1 MMNKNVFVWVVL
13 VVCLA
18 FAVQAKTSFET
29 SSSSASGIGLQ
40 IRQPTLIS
48 AKFGED
54 IHPHIHVF
62 NASSGIPMILNTTC
76 FLHMYNRTGDHI
88 LRLNTST
95 VESNFD
101 YEFKIGAMNFSY
113 IGLYSFIAQCQN
125 SVSNIGGFVSGGIEI
140 TSDGMPFPDK
150 IDNNGWL
157 IAVILFPMILALFF
171 MLTGFGIKEIS
182 GGLSYFFFLLSW
194 VMLPVSYVVIN
205 LVVNEFGSYSGLMNI
220 FDINIL
226 SIILWSMFGLIFVYL
241 LWKVAKSFQQGKNE
255 DFEEGKL

>member
-1 MMNKNVFVWVVL
+1 MNKNVFVWVVL

-18 FAVQAKTSFET
+18 FAVVGVKPANTFITTNSGLLLT
-29 SSSSASGIGLQ
+29 ASGYNAY
-40 IRQPTLIS
+40 PTNTNL
-48 AKFGED
+48 ELYV
-54 IHPHIHVF
+54 HVF
-62 NASSGIPMILNTTC
+62 NSSDGMSVW
-76 FLHMYNRTGDHI
+76 NRTG
-88 LRLNTST
+88 
-95 VESNFD
+95 
-101 YEFKIGAMNFSY
+101 M
-113 IGLYSFIAQCQN
+113 
-125 SVSNIGGFVSGGIEI
+125 SVSCYNDVYYPNGSILIEQTGTWINKELKLSLNSTGIPTGIYSYEVRCNTTRVGGEI
-140 TSDGMPFPDK
+140 LNYFELTETGKETPQK

-171 MLTGFGIKEIS
+171 MLTGFGIKDIS